1 VKNVLD
7 FFTEYDDSAFTVSV
21 LVSDN
26 GDGTLACSVSGED
39 SISFVNVHR
48 ALSVPF
54 AGAFGIGLGIAS
66 GVSLLAGSAY
76 LFLKKR
82 D

>member
-1 VKNVLD
+1 LD
-7 FFTEYDDSAFTVSV
+7 FFTEYDDTSYSVSV

-26 GDGTLACSVSGED
+26 GDGTLTCSVSGGD
-39 SISFVNVHR
+39 KLSFVNVHR
-48 ALSVPF
+48 SLNVPF
-54 AGAFGIGLGIAS
+54 TGETGIGLGILS
-66 GVSLLAGSAY
+66 GIGLLAGSAY